1 MKANLDSPAVR
12 KRLEEDERS
21 GADFSTNPMA
31 RGNEDFVQNQQQ
43 QSKRMIE
50 QQDASLESLGV
61 AVDRLGAIGK
71 DIHDEV
77 KEQNSL
83 LDSLGNEVDDA
94 GNKMNVVT
102 ASLSKL
108 LQTKDGCQIWTI
120 VILTFILILLSK
132 YSILFACTCAAAEV
146 CCALTQKLTA
156 LCFLFLPSFSQLRWS
171 SGVKSLHYDSWKR
184 GECCSFFAVFSRDPH
199 TDACIYA
206 VTRLHL
212 LPAGCM
218 LI

>member
-1 MKANLDSPAVR
+1 MLFDTFNHRPAVKANLDSPLVR

-31 RGNEDFVQNQQQ
+31 RGNEDFVQNQQHQ
-43 QSKRMIE
+43 TKRMIE

-132 YSILFACTCAAAEV
+132 SICLIYYFFASICHCHNSVCVFVPTTPRTFGATHSKLLVLTVPSCDILF
-146 CCALTQKLTA
+146 
-156 LCFLFLPSFSQLRWS
+156 FQLRW
-171 SGVKSLHYDSWKR
+171 
-184 GECCSFFAVFSRDPH
+184 
-199 TDACIYA
+199 
-206 VTRLHL
+206 
-212 LPAGCM
+212 
-218 LI
+218 

>member
-1 MKANLDSPAVR
+1 MKASLDSPAVR

-21 GADFSTNPMA
+21 GGADFSTNPMA
-31 RGNEDFVQNQQQ
+31 RGNADFVQNQQQ
-43 QSKRMIE
+43 QTKRMIE

-108 LQTKDGCQIWTI
+108 LKTKDGCQIWTI
-120 VILTFILILLSK
+120 VILTFILLLLSK
-132 YSILFACTCAAAEV
+132 CHP
-146 CCALTQKLTA
+146 
-156 LCFLFLPSFSQLRWS
+156 PSFKDCLFSVFVLYVVLQHSLPLLVMHLYFFYFQLRW
-171 SGVKSLHYDSWKR
+171 
-184 GECCSFFAVFSRDPH
+184 
-199 TDACIYA
+199 
-206 VTRLHL
+206 
-212 LPAGCM
+212 
-218 LI
+218 

>member
-1 MKANLDSPAVR
+1 MNDSQDALNGNLHWLPLKHVTSLILFCCGAHFCFFPAVKANLDSPLVR
-12 KRLEEDERS
+12 KRLEDDERS

-31 RGNEDFVQNQQQ
+31 RGNDDFVQNQQQ
-43 QSKRMIE
+43 QTKRMIE
-50 QQDASLESLGV
+50 QQDGALDSLGV

-120 VILTFILILLSK
+120 VILFLILLLLSK
-132 YSILFACTCAAAEV
+132 
-146 CCALTQKLTA
+146 CCIVWLYLADDRLHCGFCCWHA
-156 LCFLFLPSFSQLRWS
+156 LC
-171 SGVKSLHYDSWKR
+171 VKTTVYCFYHIP
-184 GECCSFFAVFSRDPH
+184 G
-199 TDACIYA
+199 
-206 VTRLHL
+206 
-212 LPAGCM
+212 
-218 LI
+218 